1 MPGVPYPPYT
11 LRQQHEY
18 DLPTVVSL
26 DHPKTDLFIFY
37 HISFKMSD
45 VGRLPLGLQMLRGA
59 GIFQAIIAFPICLF
73 MGFGAF
79 RSVLEP
85 WDFMLYYF
93 M

>member
-1 MPGVPYPPYT
+1 
-11 LRQQHEY
+11 
-18 DLPTVVSL
+18 
-26 DHPKTDLFIFY
+26 
-37 HISFKMSD
+37 MSD

-93 M
+93 L